1 MSNKD
6 VAAKFGLPNNTLS
19 TWAKNK
25 EKFLD
30 SLEKGCN
37 IKWQKLRTG
46 NFEMVDKAIFDW
58 FLSMLSQIVP
68 VSAAMIQ
75 EKAFTFAKEL
85 NVGNF
90 QALNGWL
97 RRWKNGNLIA
107 FKTAS
112 GESKYVTP
120 EMVGGWLE
128 TSLLIHLSNYELF
141 TTLTNLDY
149 SMNAFQIKPISLN
162 MKKALA
168 DS

>member
-75 EKAFTFAKEL
+75 EKAFTF
-85 NVGNF
+85 
-90 QALNGWL
+90 GWL
-97 RRWKNGNLIA
+97 RRWKDGNLIA

-112 GESKYVTP
+112 RLHQGNQNMLHRKWL
-120 EMVGGWLE
+120 VGGWKR
-128 TSLLIHLSNYELF
+128 LF
-141 TTLTNLDY
+141 
-149 SMNAFQIKPISLN
+149 
-162 MKKALA
+162 
-168 DS
+168 